1 MGDTQGFMETI
12 RRLIL
17 ETSPTNRT
25 HSLLPNSRR
34 QDGFQGDVDV
44 SAVVGM
50 SCWQVLE
57 VQDEGCV
64 VLDHVQH
71 IFQLAD

>member
-1 MGDTQGFMETI
+1 MEALK
-12 RRLIL
+12 RLIL
-17 ETSPTNRT
+17 EIPPGT

-34 QDGFQGDVDV
+34 QDGLQGDVDV

-64 VLDHVQH
+64 VLDDLQHV
-71 IFQLAD
+71 FQPAD